1 MAKRLILNLFV
12 ALTLIVG
19 TVAPAYAAISCTI
32 SGNGS
37 DSSSFCDFDYEREV
51 EVEQENKLDVENK
64 IEVDANTGGNEAED
78 NTGGEVWMET
88 GEADVK
94 VGVATT
100 GNSNAAQVA
109 GTDSGMDY

>member
-64 IEVDANTGGNEAED
+64 IEVDANTGGNEAND
-78 NTGGEVWMET
+78 NTGGEVGIET
-88 GEADVK
+88 GDADVEVK
-94 VGVATT
+94 VENTLNANVASVS
-100 GNSNAAQVA
+100 GNS
-109 GTDSGMDY
+109 GEGE